1 MKHVK
6 KFASVMLALIMVLS
20 TVMPTCAE
28 GETGSITIND
38 PVAKQTYKIYKMFSL
53 ESYNTTTN
61 TFSYKVTDAWKNFIS
76 TGYGRNYFTVDT
88 SDHVTLKEGVTIDN
102 DSDTA
107 KAIAKEA
114 LKYANSHV
122 GVTAVAT
129 LPKTTGETENKY
141 TASGLDLGY
150 YLIDSSLGALC
161 GLTTTKPTATVN
173 EKNGEPTVDK
183 KVEQSTN
190 DFQKTNIAS
199 IGDTVNFKTTI
210 TVQKGAQNYCLHD
223 NMDAG
228 LKLVPN
234 SIEVKVDDTK
244 VEATVGGEKN
254 YTINESPTDNHAFD
268 ITFEDAYVSSLA
280 EGKQIV
286 VTYSATLT
294 SAATIAG
301 DGNINETWLNY
312 GDSSETKH
320 QKTQTY
326 TYQFDLVKT
335 DVNKK
340 VLTGAKFELYDANA
354 EGNKIALVS
363 DGNGVYHVAD
373 ATEKGTAEFE
383 SAVIEAGKVTIK
395 GLGKGTYYLEE
406 TQQPEGYNKLS
417 ERKEVTINNA
427 NLDATVTAGIA
438 GAADTYVNG
447 GVQVVNNTG
456 VELPS
461 TGGMG
466 TTIFYILGGI
476 LLIGAGILLV
486 VRKRMNVEK

>member
-20 TVMPTCAE
+20 AIMPTFAE
-28 GETGSITIND
+28 GETGTTGSISINN
-38 PVAKQTYKIYKMFSL
+38 PVDKQTYKIYKMFSL

-61 TFSYKVTDAWKNFIS
+61 TFSYKVTDEWKEFIN
-76 TGYGRNYFTVDT
+76 TGYGKDYFTVDK
-88 SDHVTLKEGVTIDN
+88 SGYVTLKEGVTIDN
-102 DSDTA
+102 DSDIA

-114 LKYANSHV
+114 LKYAKNM
-122 GVTAVAT
+122 TPVAT
-129 LPKTTGETENKY
+129 LPNNTTNKY
-141 TASGLDLGY
+141 TASELDLGY

-173 EKNGEPTVDK
+173 EKNSEPTVDK
-183 KVEQSTN
+183 KVEQGS
-190 DFQKTNIAS
+190 DSFQESNTAS

-223 NMDAG
+223 KMDAG
-228 LKLVPN
+228 LKLAPET
-234 SIEVKVDDTK
+234 IKIQ
-244 VEATVGGEKN
+244 VGGTDVPTGN
-254 YTINESPTDNHAFD
+254 YTKNTSPADHHAFD

-280 EGKQIV
+280 EGTQIV
-286 VTYSATLT
+286 VTYSAMIT

-301 DGNINETWLNY
+301 DGNINETWLSY
-312 GDSSETKH
+312 GDSSETTHK
-320 QKTQTY
+320 KTQTY

-340 VLTGAKFELYDANA
+340 VLTGAKFELYDAKT

-363 DGNGVYHVAD
+363 EGNGVYRVAD
-373 ATEKGTAEFE
+373 NDEKGASGFV

-395 GLGKGTYYLEE
+395 GLGNGTYYLEE

-417 ERKEVTINNA
+417 ERKEFTIGDA
-427 NLDATVTAGIA
+427 NLDATVTAGTA
-438 GAADTYVNG
+438 GAADTYGSG

-456 VELPS
+456 SELPS

-486 VRKRMNVEK
+486 VRKRMNGEK